1 MAIRTVWT
9 EEETKTL
16 PMYMKHYTKFG
27 TAATFI
33 IKIT

>member
-9 EEETKTL
+9 EKETKTL
-16 PMYMKHYTKFG
+16 LMYLKHHRKFG

>member
-16 PMYMKHYTKFG
+16 LMYMRHDRRFG

>member
-1 MAIRTVWT
+1 VWT

-16 PMYMKHYTKFG
+16 LMYMKRHTEFG